1 MAGLKKGDRVYFS
14 SVGRLVNEG
23 MVEEIQGVFVKVKSK
38 VPGDGW
44 HRTHE
49 VFSTRDELT
58 RSAVYSSRYFEIRL
72 DSRQG
77 SSPCFPWAPCRF
89 SDSMRLGTLV
99 PGLCFLSAVSFQ
111 GLL

>member
-23 MVEEIQGVFVKVKSK
+23 TVEEIQGVFVKVKSM

-44 HRTHE
+44 HKTHE

-58 RSAVYSSRYFEIRL
+58 RSAVYSSRYFENQA
-72 DSRQG
+72 RQRARQQ
-77 SSPCFPWAPCRF
+77 SMF
-89 SDSMRLGTLV
+89 SMGILRV
-99 PGLCFLSAVSFQ
+99 F
-111 GLL
+111 